1 MIILRDFSDAKLH
14 NIILIMSEFRLKGHL
29 AMLGANA
36 MWGIMAPVAKLVMA
50 AGIVS
55 PLLLTNFR
63 IFGAAILFWI
73 ASLFTPRQHVAPRD
87 LLLLAGAGLLG
98 IVCNQGCYV
107 FGVGFTSP
115 GEASI
120 ITTTMP
126 IWVMLLAAV
135 ILKEPITWKKAGGI
149 ALGGSGA
156 LMLVLGS
163 SGAGMKGDNPVLGDI
178 LVLTAQLSY
187 ALYLTFYRNFIKK
200 YSVFTLMKWMFT
212 FAAVTVTPISVRE
225 WLGTSWSEV
234 SATEM
239 AGIGY
244 IVVVATF
251 IAYICTM
258 IGQKN
263 LRPTLV
269 GMYNYVQP
277 IVASVIGVC
286 LGLDRFTPLKI
297 AAVALIFS
305 GVYLVTIS
313 RAATADDSDKIKS

>member
-1 MIILRDFSDAKLH
+1 MI
-14 NIILIMSEFRLKGHL
+14 EFRLKGHL
-29 AMLGANA
+29 AMLGANS
-36 MWGIMAPVAKLVMA
+36 MWGIMAPVAKIVMT
-50 AGIVS
+50 AGVIS

-73 ASLFTPRQHVAPRD
+73 ASLFTPKERVTRHD
-87 LLLLAGAGLLG
+87 LLMLAGADLLG
-98 IVCNQGCYV
+98 IVFNQGCYV

-126 IWVMLLAAV
+126 IWVMVLAAI

-163 SGAGMKGDNPVLGDI
+163 TSTGMKGDSPMLGDT

-212 FAAVTVTPISVRE
+212 FAAVAVTPASVRE
-225 WLGTSWSEV
+225 WISTPWSQV
-234 SATEM
+234 SAIEM

-244 IVVVATF
+244 VVVIATF
-251 IAYICTM
+251 VAYICTM

-286 LGLDRFTPLKI
+286 LGLDRFTPLKF
-297 AAVALIFS
+297 AAVSLIFS

-313 RAATADDSDKIKS
+313 RSAGTDSKMVNGGKE